1 MPVKSVF
8 FFNRPA
14 PVVPARP
21 SRRRWLAAMAIMAAG
36 FTGAAMA
43 PFAALAAD
51 NAEAQLQ
58 SFVRDVRGA
67 TGRFEQTTVNPQGQ
81 TVQQQSG
88 EFAFARPGRFRW
100 DVQKPFEQLIVS
112 DGRQVVQFDPDL
124 AQATI
129 RPVSDAV
136 GNAPAQVLFGDG
148 DIAAVFRLEARPAA
162 EGLAW
167 LRAIPRSAE
176 AGFAHLDIGLADGL
190 PRRVDI
196 LDAFGQ
202 TTRIEFVSLVP
213 GAKTPDDAFS
223 FQVPEGVDVV
233 RMQ

>member
-1 MPVKSVF
+1 MFSF
-8 FFNRPA
+8 SRPA
-14 PVVPARP
+14 LAVAARP
-21 SRRRWLAAMAIMAAG
+21 GRRRWLAGLTLMMAGLAG
-36 FTGAAMA
+36 TAIA
-43 PFAALAAD
+43 PSAALAAESG
-51 NAEAQLQ
+51 EAQLQ
-58 SFVRDVRGA
+58 SFVSDVRGA
-67 TGRFEQTTVNPQGQ
+67 TGRFEQTTLNPQGQ
-81 TVQQQSG
+81 VIQQQSG

-100 DVQKPFEQLIVS
+100 DVQVPFEQLIVS
-112 DGRQVVQFDPDL
+112 DGQQVVQYDPDL

-148 DIAAVFRLEARPAA
+148 DIDAVFRLEPRPPA

-167 LRAIPRSAE
+167 LRATPRSAE

-213 GAKTPDDAFS
+213 GGQTPADAFT

-233 RMQ
+233 RMH